1 MREVQASLQPLNLNL
16 RGRRLGVDVGQV
28 RVGVA
33 LTDPDA
39 IMATPLTTLERDHRK
54 NFDVKIAAKLVAEHD
69 VVEVVVGLPLAMS
82 GEHTDSTRA
91 ALTWAQRLSDRLE
104 RNGHAATV
112 HMVDERWTS
121 VQSHRLLL
129 DAGISRREHKT
140 KVDQQAAVTILEAAL
155 ATARRAVEDRD
166 PSVTERSDQNIDM
179 TMDESASS
187 ANPEGDLT

>member
-1 MREVQASLQPLNLNL
+1 MPEVVSSPQPLDLTV

-39 IMATPLTTLERDHRK
+39 ILATPLTTLERDLKKH
-54 NFDVKIAAKLVAEHD
+54 FDVKIAAKLVREHG

-91 ALTWAQRLSDRLE
+91 ALDWAQRLADRLE
-104 RNGHAATV
+104 RTGEPTPV

-121 VQSHRLLL
+121 VESHRMLHQ
-129 DAGISRREHKT
+129 AGLSRRDHKS

-155 ATARRAVEDRD
+155 AAARRADKGRD
-166 PSVTERSDQNIDM
+166 PSVTRGADQNTDM
-179 TMDESASS
+179 TMDDSASS
-187 ANPEGDLT
+187 AKPEGDLT